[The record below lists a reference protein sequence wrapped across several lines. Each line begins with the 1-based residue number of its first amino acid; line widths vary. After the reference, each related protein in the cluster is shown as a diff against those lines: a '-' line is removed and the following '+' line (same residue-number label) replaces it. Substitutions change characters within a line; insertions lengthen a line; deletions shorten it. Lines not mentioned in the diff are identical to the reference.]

1 MKLTRFADLICPD
14 NTPMDQRVP
23 LRPQQAVDEGF
34 FNGYF
39 ITEMKLTLK
48 LCAAQCLT
56 ILVLLGFLY
65 MIKT

>member
-1 MKLTRFADLICPD
+1 M
-14 NTPMDQRVP
+14 PMDQRVP
-23 LRPQQAVDEGF
+23 FRRQEAVDEGF

-39 ITEMKLTLK
+39 IAEMKLTLK

-56 ILVLLGFLY
+56 FLALLGFLY